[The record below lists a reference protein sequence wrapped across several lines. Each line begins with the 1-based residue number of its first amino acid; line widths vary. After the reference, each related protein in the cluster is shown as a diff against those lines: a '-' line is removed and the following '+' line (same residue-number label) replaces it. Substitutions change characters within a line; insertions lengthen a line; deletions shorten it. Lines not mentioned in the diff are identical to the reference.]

1 MSWVQEWRGESV
13 AAMTTP
19 AAVESSSGNT
29 LAMECQ
35 TEAPPSS
42 RSKPSRPMSAK
53 GTYFERLMQSKA
65 AAARRSGAAVAAAGG
80 EMSADDAAALQ
91 AARRRAAEAEA
102 RAAAAEAELE
112 AEGEV
117 DVVEA
122 FPEFVP
128 QYQQ

>member
-1 MSWVQEWRGESV
+1 VQEWRGEP
-13 AAMTTP
+13 APARPTP
-19 AAVESSSGNT
+19 AAVESSSGT

-42 RSKPSRPMSAK
+42 RPKPSRPMSAK
-53 GTYFERLMQSKA
+53 GSYFERLMQSKA
-65 AAARRSGAAVAAAGG
+65 AAARGSGGGGGAGG
-80 EMSADDAAALQ
+80 GGDEMSADDAAALQ
-91 AARRRAAEAEA
+91 AARKRAAEAEA

-122 FPEFVP
+122 FPEFFP